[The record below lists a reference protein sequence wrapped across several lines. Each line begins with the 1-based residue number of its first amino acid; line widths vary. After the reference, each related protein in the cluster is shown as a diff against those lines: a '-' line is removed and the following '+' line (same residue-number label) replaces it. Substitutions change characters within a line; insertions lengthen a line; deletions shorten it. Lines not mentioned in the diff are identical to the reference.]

1 MKKNISFETLAT
13 HGSYSPD
20 ATGSTNAPIYLSTS
34 YKFEDTEYAAS
45 LFALEKAGYIYSRLH
60 NPTTTVLEDTIN
72 ALEGGVGAVA
82 AATGHFAEFMTIATL
97 AKAGDNIVSS
107 SFLYGGTHNLFA
119 HSLPNFGITVKFGD
133 QKDLSSFEKLID
145 DKTKAVYIESIA
157 NPAGDIA
164 DFQKIADIAHKHGIP
179 LIVDNTCATPYLF
192 RPIEHGADIVL
203 HSCTKY
209 LGGHGAVMGGIV
221 VDSGKFDWVKSG
233 KFPALTEPDASYNGV
248 VFTERFGNA
257 ALALKLRAGA
267 MRDLGGTISPFNS
280 YLINQGIGTLHV
292 RMDRHV
298 QNAQK
303 LAEYLSENTHVGW
316 VKYPGLKNNPNY
328 EAAQKYMP
336 KGAGAI
342 LTFGVKG
349 GFEKGKK
356 VIEKLTLPLHLA
368 NLGDIKTLV
377 IHPSSTTH
385 AQLNKEEQL
394 AAGISEDLI
403 RVSVG
408 IENIDDIISDFEQAL
423 KD

>member
-1 MKKNISFETLAT
+1 MKKNISIETLAT

-60 NPTTTVLEDTIN
+60 NPTTTILEDTVN
-72 ALEGGVGAVA
+72 SLEGGVAAVA
-82 AATGHFAEFMTIATL
+82 SATGHFAEFMTIAAL
-97 AKAGDNIVSS
+97 AKAGENIVSS
-107 SFLYGGTHNLFA
+107 SLLYGGTHNLFA
-119 HSLPNFGITVKFGD
+119 HTLPNFGITVKFGN

-221 VDSGKFDWVKSG
+221 VDSGNFDWKKSG

-257 ALALKLRAGA
+257 ALALKLRAGV

-280 YLINQGIGTLHV
+280 YMINQGIGTLHV

-303 LAEYLSENTHVGW
+303 LAEYLSEDKNVGW
-316 VKYPGLKNNPNY
+316 VNYPGLKNNPNY
-328 EAAQKYMP
+328 EAAKKYMP

-356 VIEKLTLPLHLA
+356 VIGKLTLPLHLA

-394 AAGISEDLI
+394 AAGISDDLI